1 MIRRHLMRGNSWTT
15 CFATSPGMKARYLPT
30 ELRPRLRF
38 GLMAAAF
45 ALTVAPVGSHPHIF
59 VDGGIDFVLS
69 DGPTLEALQVTWLYD
84 EFETLVI
91 LSSQGMSLN
100 DEGGLYEADLRQL
113 IRLSSDWPDEIG
125 GSAHLSTDGVAV
137 ALDGPT
143 KLDARLTEGRLE
155 VTFTRRLE
163 TPLPLGERTIEV
175 AFYESTFFASYAISK
190 PPTVFGDPGRCILD
204 VHPFDPDPRD
214 GQLLTVLSRLSREE
228 TPEIV
233 NVGALFADRII
244 MQCA

>member
-1 MIRRHLMRGNSWTT
+1 MQIHQYTRGNTNSGRKLFTR
-15 CFATSPGMKARYLPT
+15 SQS
-30 ELRPRLRF
+30 
-38 GLMAAAF
+38 
-45 ALTVAPVGSHPHIF
+45 VGSHPHIF

-100 DEGGLYEADLRQL
+100 DGGGLYEADLRQL

-125 GSAHLSTDGVAV
+125 VAAHLSTDGVAV

-163 TPLPLGERTIEV
+163 TPLPLGERAVEV
-175 AFYESTFFASYAISK
+175 AFYESTFFESYAITKS
-190 PPTVFGDPGRCILD
+190 PVVLGNPDSCTADG
-204 VHPFDPDPRD
+204 HPFEPDPKD
-214 GQLLTVLSRLSREE
+214 AQLLTVLLKLSREE
-228 TPEIV
+228 TPEIED
-233 NVGALFADRII
+233 VGALFADRII
-244 MQCA
+244 LRCA